1 MAIPRSM
8 VPRNNSGIYPKALR
22 TIPTV
27 NKSNAPDNVFSI
39 PNRLVKSGVNVD
51 KIPNATNGSV
61 VSKPNIELDK
71 PVASRIIAINGPT
84 PDNAGLRLKPISI
97 IPAINKI

>member
-1 MAIPRSM
+1 MAIPKSI
-8 VPRNNSGIYPKALR
+8 VPRNNNGIYPKALS
-22 TIPTV
+22 TIPAV
-27 NKSNAPDNVFSI
+27 NKSKAPDNVFSI
-39 PNRLVKSGVNVD
+39 PNRLVKSGVKVD
-51 KIPNATNGSV
+51 KTPNAISGSV